1 MPINTTIARKTLHD
15 ELLPR
20 LNDMIID
27 GELDPGCRIPEEA
40 LCARFGVSRTPLRE
54 ALKMLSVKGLVHL
67 LPNKGA
73 SVVRITQQ
81 EAEELIPLL
90 GTIEAHAA
98 ERACA
103 RIDLGGIAHV
113 TELSAQLRENH
124 RSGDEQ
130 TYLRTNR
137 ALHGAIIAAAGN
149 DILNQ
154 IYELIEMR
162 LCLLPVT
169 RRLAPHWDDAIADHE
184 GILEALHRR
193 DGAQL
198 AVILRDHVRHKAAVI
213 HKAFEAQKP
222 QSPPKRRAFQ

>member
-1 MPINTTIARKTLHD
+1 MPINTAIARKTLHD

-67 LPNKGA
+67 LPNKG
-73 SVVRITQQ
+73 SVVARITQQ

-103 RIDLGGIAHV
+103 RVDLGGIARI
-113 TELSAQLRENH
+113 TELSSQLRENH

-137 ALHGAIIAAAGN
+137 ALHAAIIAAASN
-149 DILNQ
+149 DILTQ
-154 IYELIEMR
+154 VYQLVEMR

-169 RRLAPHWDDAIADHE
+169 RKLSPHWDEAIADHE
-184 GILEALHRR
+184 DILEALHRR
-193 DGAQL
+193 DGARL
-198 AVILRDHVRHKAAVI
+198 ATILRDHVRHKAAVI
-213 HKAFEAQKP
+213 NKAFEAQKP

>member
-1 MPINTTIARKTLHD
+1 MPITTTIARKTLLD

-73 SVVRITQQ
+73 NVVRITQQ

-90 GTIEAHAA
+90 GIIESHAS

-103 RIDLGGIAHV
+103 RIDQAGITRI
-113 TELSAQLRENH
+113 TELHVQLIENH
-124 RSGDEQ
+124 RCGDEQ

-137 ALHGAIIAAAGN
+137 ALHGTIVAAAGN
-149 DILNQ
+149 DVLTQ
-154 IYELIEMR
+154 IYQLVEMR
-162 LCLLPVT
+162 LCLLPVA
-169 RRLAPHWDDAIADHE
+169 RRLAPHWTEAVDDHE
-184 GILEALHRR
+184 NMLQALHKRN
-193 DGAQL
+193 GTQL
-198 AVILRDHVRHKAAVI
+198 ATILRDHVRHKAAVI
-213 HKAFEAQKP
+213 QKAFEAQKP
-222 QSPPKRRAFQ
+222 SSPAARRAFR

>member
-1 MPINTTIARKTLHD
+1 MIRINVIPSPRTAPATSQRGLATRLGTAACKQRASSLCKRPNCRNVPTKSLQLSVLHNECIVNPEFIAMPITTTIARRTLLD

-73 SVVRITQQ
+73 NVVRITQQ

-90 GTIEAHAA
+90 GIIESHAS

-103 RIDLGGIAHV
+103 RIDQAGITRI
-113 TELSAQLRENH
+113 TELHVQLIENH
-124 RSGDEQ
+124 RCGDEQ

-137 ALHGAIIAAAGN
+137 ALHGTIVAAAGN
-149 DILNQ
+149 
-154 IYELIEMR
+154 
-162 LCLLPVT
+162 
-169 RRLAPHWDDAIADHE
+169 
-184 GILEALHRR
+184 
-193 DGAQL
+193 
-198 AVILRDHVRHKAAVI
+198 
-213 HKAFEAQKP
+213 
-222 QSPPKRRAFQ
+222 